1 MQQISVR
8 FAPQMYDGKFD
19 TKKHSKATQSK
30 NKPLSKKW
38 VGLFRRLLF
47 QEWFDFSLKGFCKL
61 FICFILENFFFA

>member
-47 QEWFDFSLKGFCKL
+47 QE
-61 FICFILENFFFA
+61 